1 MVLSGHESASY
12 TERSRH
18 MNVAVIGGGGR
29 EHALVRKFAESR
41 KVDRIFAIPGNAGM
55 SDVAEV
61 IHGVTENDFEAIA
74 GVCLEN
80 EVEWVVVGPEAPLTE
95 GIVDCLEDEYGIRVF
110 GPRKKGAQMESSKA
124 FTKELMEK
132 YDIPT
137 AKFARFGDH
146 DAARAYIESHGAP
159 IVLKK
164 DGLAAGKGVVVAMD
178 MDQALAGL
186 DELMDEDGSP
196 IVIEEFL
203 EGEEFS
209 LMVLV
214 NGDYTHSFEMI
225 AQDHKRAFDG
235 DTGPNTGG
243 MGAYAPVS
251 HIDEAH
257 RTEAIEK
264 IIKPVTK
271 GMAEEGLDYF
281 GSLYLGA
288 IVTAEGVKVI
298 QFNARFGDPEAQILL
313 STMED
318 DVGEVLE
325 KVHRKEPFELS
336 FKPGCMVGVM
346 LASRGYPKS
355 YQKEKYVEFDTI
367 RENCYISGLRQDM
380 EGLYMTSGGRVLLVT
395 GYGETVEQAV
405 KTAYENVGQ
414 VKFEEGDLFFRKDI
428 AHRAL

>member
-1 MVLSGHESASY
+1 
-12 TERSRH
+12 

-29 EHALVRKFAESR
+29 EHALVRKFAESS

-80 EVEWVVVGPEAPLTE
+80 EVEWVVVGPEAPLTA
-95 GIVDCLEDEYGIRVF
+95 GIVDYLEDEHGIRVF
-110 GPRKKGAQMESSKA
+110 GPRRKEAQMESSKA

-137 AKFARFGDH
+137 AKFACFD
-146 DAARAYIESHGAP
+146 DYDEARAYIESEGAP

-178 MDQALAGL
+178 MDEALAGL
-186 DELMDEDGSP
+186 DELMDEGGSP
-196 IVIEEFL
+196 VVIEEFL

-214 NGDYTHSFEMI
+214 NGEYTHSFEMI

-251 HIDEAH
+251 HIDESH

-264 IIKPVTK
+264 IIKPVAK
-271 GMAEEGLDYF
+271 GMVEEGLDYF
-281 GSLYLGA
+281 GILYLGA
-288 IVTAEGVKVI
+288 MVTADGVKVI
-298 QFNARFGDPEAQILL
+298 EFNARFGDPEAQILL
-313 STMED
+313 SMMED
-318 DVGEVLE
+318 DLGEILE
-325 KVHRKEPFELS
+325 KVHRKEPFELR

-346 LASRGYPKS
+346 LASNGYPKA
-355 YQKEKYVEFDTI
+355 YQKDKYVEFDAV
-367 RENCYISGLRQDM
+367 RENCYISGLCQDM

-395 GYGETVEQAV
+395 GYGETVDQAV
-405 KTAYENVGQ
+405 KAAYENVGQ
-414 VKFEEGDLFFRKDI
+414 VKFEEEDLFFRKDI

>member
-1 MVLSGHESASY
+1 
-12 TERSRH
+12 
-18 MNVAVIGGGGR
+18 MNIAVIGGGGR
-29 EHALVRKFAESR
+29 EHALVRKFAESE

-61 IHGVTENDFEAIA
+61 IHGVSEKDFEAIA

-95 GIVDCLEDEYGIRVF
+95 GIVDYLEDEHGIKVF
-110 GPRKKGAQMESSKA
+110 GPRKKEAQMESSKA

-137 AKFARFGDH
+137 AKFAKFNDY
-146 DAARAYIESHGAP
+146 DEAYKYIEEQGAP

-164 DGLAAGKGVVVAMD
+164 DGLAAGKGVVVATD
-178 MDQALAGL
+178 MDEALAGL
-186 DELMDEDGSP
+186 DELTAGGTDDAQ
-196 IVIEEFL
+196 IVIEEYL

-214 NGDYTHSFEMI
+214 NGEYTHSFEMI

-251 HIDEAH
+251 HIGESH

-264 IIKPVTK
+264 IIKPVAR
-271 GMAEEGLDYF
+271 GMVEEGLDYF
-281 GSLYLGA
+281 GILYLGA
-288 IVTAEGVKVI
+288 MVTADGVKVI
-298 QFNARFGDPEAQILL
+298 EFNARFGDPEAQILL
-313 STMED
+313 SMMD
-318 DVGEVLE
+318 DDFADVLE

-346 LASRGYPKS
+346 LASTGYPKA
-355 YQKEKYVEFDTI
+355 YEKEKYVEFESVRD
-367 RENCYISGLRQDM
+367 NCYISGLGQDM
-380 EGLYMTSGGRVLLVT
+380 DGRFVTSGGRVLLVT
-395 GYGETVEQAV
+395 GHGESVDQAV
-405 KTAYENVGQ
+405 KSVYENVAQ
-414 VKFEEGDLFFRKDI
+414 VKYEDGDLFFRKDI